1 MLTFE
6 MLTGFP
12 PWYSRDRKKL
22 IRRVKYA
29 PLKMPSGF
37 SPALAS
43 FIEELLLRHS
53 TKRLGE
59 LQHQHHQHSDAG
71 WLAGV

>member
-1 MLTFE
+1 MLTYE

-29 PLKMPSGF
+29 PLKLPATF
-37 SPALAS
+37 SAPLAS
-43 FIEELLLRHS
+43 FIDQLLVRHA
-53 TKRLGE
+53 TKRLGTHTHTA
-59 LQHQHHQHSDAG
+59 LPSTPGHI
-71 WLAGV
+71 